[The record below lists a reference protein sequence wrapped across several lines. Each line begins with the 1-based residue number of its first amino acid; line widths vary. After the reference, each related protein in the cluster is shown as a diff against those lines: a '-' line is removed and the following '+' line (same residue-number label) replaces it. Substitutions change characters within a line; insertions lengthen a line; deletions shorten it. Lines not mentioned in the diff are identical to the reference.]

1 MARFTSWWKASVY
14 EWDAMLAAMRK
25 TTAVAFPDELAMMDL
40 DFLSQ
45 QERTMSVSD
54 LAERWQW
61 SRSKAHR
68 FVRSSA
74 VGIGVVPIRDR
85 DGTVKTARERPQ
97 PAEAADPKIGG
108 MGLDQDRTGI
118 GSGLTREYMGST
130 KKRIDKKERAQSTR
144 SKKPQQPKPEK
155 VAPVKPKKTT
165 ARKPRKTPA
174 EQQAKREAVAAFCD
188 LYKDVM
194 GERYDVTGKDAG
206 VVELL
211 ATKREEDRPR
221 WERVVRRYIERKR
234 DEGTD
239 KWLGSCP
246 PGEPSIRQLGD
257 WFNQFTREQAAPM
270 ARVRGHHGPA
280 ERKPSKLF

>member
-14 EWDAMLAAMRK
+14 EWDAMVAAMRK
-25 TTAVAFPDELAMMDL
+25 TTAQPLPKELAAMDVE
-40 DFLSQ
+40 FLTQ
-45 QERTMSVSD
+45 QGRTMSVSD

-74 VGIGVVPIRDR
+74 VGTGLVPERDR
-85 DGTVKTARERPQ
+85 SGTAKTAPERPQ
-97 PAEAADPKIGG
+97 AAEATDPKIIG
-108 MGLDQDRTGI
+108 MGWRQDGSRI
-118 GSGLTREYMGST
+118 GKTLTREYKGSPKNREE
-130 KKRIDKKERAQSTR
+130 KKTRARDARSTEPA
-144 SKKPQQPKPEK
+144 KT
-155 VAPVKPKKTT
+155 KPKKTT
-165 ARKPRKTPA
+165 PRKPRKTPA
-174 EQQAKREAVAAFCD
+174 EQQAKREAVASFCD
-188 LYKDVM
+188 IYKDVM

-211 ATKREEDRPR
+211 ASKREEDRPR

-234 DEGTD
+234 DEGVD

-246 PGEPSIRQLGD
+246 PGDPSIRQLGD

>member
-74 VGIGVVPIRDR
+74 VGIGVVPVRDR
-85 DGTVKTARERPQ
+85 SGTDKAAPKAQ
-97 PAEAADPKIGG
+97 PANAVGS
-108 MGLDQDRTGI
+108 DQDRTGI
-118 GSGLTREYMGST
+118 DVGLTRGYKGSS
-130 KKRIDKKERAQSTR
+130 KRREDKKERAQSAR
-144 SKKPQQPKPEK
+144 SKKPQQPSPEK

-188 LYKDVM
+188 LYRDVM

>member
-45 QERTMSVSD
+45 QGRTMSVSD

-74 VGIGVVPIRDR
+74 VGIGVVPVRDR
-85 DGTVKTARERPQ
+85 SGTDKAAPKAQ
-97 PAEAADPKIGG
+97 PAVAVGS
-108 MGLDQDRTGI
+108 DQDRTGI
-118 GSGLTREYMGST
+118 DVGLTREYKGST
-130 KKRIDKKERAQSTR
+130 KNREEKKTRARDARSTE
-144 SKKPQQPKPEK
+144 PPKT
-155 VAPVKPKKTT
+155 KPKKTT
-165 ARKPRKTPA
+165 PRKPRKTPA
-174 EQQAKREAVAAFCD
+174 EQQAKREAVASFCD
-188 LYKDVM
+188 IYRDVM

-211 ATKREEDRPR
+211 ASKREEDRPR

-234 DEGTD
+234 DEGVD

-246 PGEPSIRQLGD
+246 PGDPSIRQLGD
-257 WFNQFTREQAAPM
+257 WFNQFTRDQSAPM

>member
-14 EWDAMLAAMRK
+14 EWDAMLAAVRK
-25 TTAVAFPDELAMMDL
+25 TTAAAFPDELAAMDI
-40 DFLSQ
+40 DFLTQ
-45 QERTMSVSD
+45 QGRTMSVSD
-54 LAERWQW
+54 LADRWQW

-74 VGIGVVPIRDR
+74 VGTNLVRKWDKC
-85 DGTVKTARERPQ
+85 GTGRSVNK
-97 PAEAADPKIGG
+97 ADPRPSVGQKRDKSG
-108 MGLDQDRTGI
+108 TNV
-118 GSGLTREYMGST
+118 GLTREYKGSSKNREEKETRARDARST
-130 KKRIDKKERAQSTR
+130 K
-144 SKKPQQPKPEK
+144 PPKT
-155 VAPVKPKKTT
+155 KPKKTT
-165 ARKPRKTPA
+165 PRKPRKTPA
-174 EQQAKREAVAAFCD
+174 EQQAKREAVASFCD
-188 LYKDVM
+188 IYKDVM

-234 DEGTD
+234 DEGVD

-246 PGEPSIRQLGD
+246 PGDPSIRQLGD
-257 WFNQFTREQAAPM
+257 WFNQFTRDQSAPM

>member
-1 MARFTSWWKASVY
+1 MY
-14 EWDAMLAAMRK
+14 EWDAMLVAMRK

-45 QERTMSVSD
+45 QARTMSVSD
-54 LAERWQW
+54 LADRWQW

-74 VGIGVVPIRDR
+74 VGTEVVRKWDKS
-85 DGTVKTARERPQ
+85 GTRLDANR
-97 PAEAADPKIGG
+97 ADPSSPVGRKRDESG
-108 MGLDQDRTGI
+108 TKV
-118 GSGLTREYMGST
+118 GLTREYKGST
-130 KKRIDKKERAQSTR
+130 KKRREKETRARDARST
-144 SKKPQQPKPEK
+144 QPPKT
-155 VAPVKPKKTT
+155 KPKKTT
-165 ARKPRKTPA
+165 PRKPRKTPA
-174 EQQAKREAVAAFCD
+174 EQQAKREAVASFCD
-188 LYKDVM
+188 IYKDVM

-211 ATKREEDRPR
+211 ASKREEDRPR

-234 DEGTD
+234 DEGAD

-246 PGEPSIRQLGD
+246 PGDPSIRQLGD
-257 WFNQFTREQAAPM
+257 WFNQFTRDQSAPM